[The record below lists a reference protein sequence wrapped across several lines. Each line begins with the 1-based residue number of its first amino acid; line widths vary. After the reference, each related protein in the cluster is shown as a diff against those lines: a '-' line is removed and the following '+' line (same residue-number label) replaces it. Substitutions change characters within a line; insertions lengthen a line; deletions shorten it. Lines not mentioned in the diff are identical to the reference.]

1 MRIVTVRRISQVFF
15 FAMFVWFCI
24 VSTVGERFWQLRGWP
39 IDWFFQLD
47 PLVAIGTVLTTHT
60 LYWPL
65 LWALLTIILTI
76 IFGRFFCGWVC
87 PFGSLHHFVGFWARH
102 GKNTSQKI
110 QLNKYRRVQHIK
122 YYVLI
127 VFLAMAAFPSAAS
140 TLQTGLLDPI
150 AVITRSFNLLL
161 LPIADSSAN
170 LISVPRRFYE
180 GAWLVFAIFVAAV
193 LLNLVIPRFYCRF
206 VCPLGALF
214 GVIDRF
220 AIWRIGKN
228 PNECIDCKLCERNC
242 EGGCEPGGNIRI
254 SECILCFN
262 CREDCKNEVISY
274 QTRPSFAGEITNPD
288 VSRRGFVLSLAGGIL
303 AVPAVRLSNKLGT
316 NWYHKVI
323 RPPGALPEEEFL
335 KRCVK
340 CSQCMR
346 VCPTNV
352 IQPGG
357 IEGGLENLWTP
368 TLNYRIGSSGCQ
380 LNCVACGQV
389 CPTSAIRPITLA
401 EKLGG
406 QEFLFD
412 IELKFESELDKRI
425 ISQALRREFR
435 NNDVPLSTNA
445 QISSEHGGEQW
456 LITDSNQTYR
466 VTKDQDELK
475 VYHDFTRVGP
485 VKLGTAFVDRNR
497 CLPWAMD
504 KPCIVCQENC
514 PVSPK
519 AIYTRE
525 CFNTVR
531 DGTLTVTKVTDNIIE
546 VKEILVPDRFATG
559 DYYCTVRADERR
571 KIVANT
577 ENSLEISSDRLSKRI
592 AAAGERIE
600 VEVRLQQPYIDIDK
614 CIGCGVCEH
623 ECPVSGK
630 KAIRVSAVGETRSAD
645 RRLLLKSG

>member
-1 MRIVTVRRISQVFF
+1 
-15 FAMFVWFCI
+15 MFVWFCI

-47 PLVAIGTVLTTHT
+47 PLVAIATVLTTHT
-60 LYWPL
+60 LYRPL
-65 LWALLTIILTI
+65 LWALVTFILTM
-76 IFGRFFCGWVC
+76 IFGRFFCSWVC
-87 PFGSLHHFVGFWARH
+87 PFGSLHHFVGFLGRQ
-102 GKNTSQKI
+102 GKKTSQRI
-110 QLNKYRRVQHIK
+110 QLNRYRKAQQIK
-122 YYVLI
+122 YYILI
-127 VFLAMAAFPSAAS
+127 VFLAMAAFPSAAA

-170 LISVPRRFYE
+170 LVSVPSRFYE
-180 GAWLVFAIFVAAV
+180 GAWLVFAIFVAAL

-228 PNECIDCKLCERNC
+228 ENECINCKLCERNC
-242 EGGCEPGGNIRI
+242 EGACEPGGNIRI
-254 SECILCFN
+254 SECVLCFN

-274 QTRPSFAGEITNPD
+274 QTRPSLAGEITNPD
-288 VSRRGFVLSLAGGIL
+288 VSRRGFVLSLASGIL
-303 AVPAVRLSNKLGT
+303 AVPAVRLSNELGS
-316 NWYHKVI
+316 NWYHEVI

-357 IEGGLENLWTP
+357 IEGGLENIWTP

-389 CPTSAIRPITLA
+389 CPTSAIRPITLS
-401 EKLGG
+401 EKLGV
-406 QEFLFD
+406 D
-412 IELKFESELDKRI
+412 
-425 ISQALRREFR
+425 
-435 NNDVPLSTNA
+435 
-445 QISSEHGGEQW
+445 
-456 LITDSNQTYR
+456 
-466 VTKDQDELK
+466 
-475 VYHDFTRVGP
+475 DFAEAGP
-485 VKLGTAFVDRNR
+485 IKLGSAFVDRNR

-504 KPCIVCQENC
+504 KPCIVCEENC

-519 AIYTRE
+519 AIYTQE
-525 CFNTVR
+525 CFNTIR
-531 DGTLTVTKVTDNIIE
+531 DGSLRVTKVTDNIIE
-546 VKEILVPDRFATG
+546 VKETLVPDRFATG
-559 DYYCTVRADERR
+559 DYYCMVRANERR

-577 ENSLEISSDRLSKRI
+577 ENSLEITSDRPVQKI
-592 AAAGERIE
+592 PAAGDKIE
-600 VEVRLQQPYIDIDK
+600 IQVRLQQPHIDIEK

-630 KAIRVSAVGETRSAD
+630 KAIRVSAVGETRSTD
-645 RRLLLKSG
+645 RGLLLKSGQ